1 MAALVKDRDTRRR
14 DGVRRTPGLA
24 ANAVIFAGAI
34 TVRNAAG
41 FAAPA
46 STTLGLHAMGI
57 AQDAADNT
65 GGANAAKSVDVDSG
79 VYQVAN
85 SAGADEITAADI
97 GNDCYLVDDQTV
109 AKTDGTGARSAAG
122 KVFDVDAKGVWVE
135 FK

>member
-1 MAALVKDRDTRRR
+1 MALVKDRDTRRR

-24 ANAVIFAGAI
+24 ADAVIFAGAI
-34 TVRNAAG
+34 VVRNAGG

-46 STTLGLHAMGI
+46 STALGLHALGI
-57 AQDAADNT
+57 AQDAVDNT
-65 GGANAAKSVDVDSG
+65 GGANGANSVDVDTG
-79 VYQVAN
+79 AFQIAN
-85 SAGADEITAADI
+85 SVGADEITAADI

-109 AKTDGTGARSAAG
+109 AKTDGTGTRSVAG

>member
-14 DGVRRTPGLA
+14 DGVRRTAGVA
-24 ANAVIFAGAI
+24 ANAVIHAGAI
-34 TVRNAAG
+34 VVRNAGG

-46 STTLGLHAMGI
+46 STALGLHALGV

-65 GGANAAKSVDVDSG
+65 GGANGAKTVDVDAG

-85 SAGADEITAADI
+85 SAADDEITAADI

-109 AKTDGTGARSAAG
+109 AKTDGTNTRSVAG
-122 KVFDVDAKGVWVE
+122 KVRDVDAAGVWVE
-135 FK
+135 F

>member
-1 MAALVKDRDTRRR
+1 MTALAKDRDTRRR
-14 DGVRRTPGLA
+14 DGVRRTPGVA
-24 ANAVIFAGAI
+24 ANAVIHAGAI
-34 TVRNAAG
+34 VVRNAGG

-46 STTLGLHAMGI
+46 STALGLHALGI
-57 AQDAADNT
+57 AQDAIDNT
-65 GGANAAKSVDVDSG
+65 GGVDGANSVDVDAG

-85 SAGADEITAADI
+85 SAAADEITAADI

-109 AKTDGTGARSAAG
+109 SKTDGAGTRSVAG